1 VKLMRLGPVGAE
13 RPVVRIDDATYVD
26 VSDAVPDYDEAF
38 FGSGGLGALR
48 TLVAERTAS
57 GQVQSFGDERIGA
70 PIARPHQIL
79 AIGLNYSDHAAET
92 GQAVPDEPILFTK
105 SPNTLVGPYDDV
117 RIPRASTKTDWEV
130 ELGIVIG
137 RRTSYLDSVDEA
149 RDAIAGFVL
158 VNDVSERSFQMER
171 SGQWS
176 KGKSAE
182 TFNPAGPWL
191 VTPDEI
197 DDVLTLGMWLDV
209 NGVSR
214 QRGTTATMIF
224 DPYFIVHHLSQFM
237 VLEPGDLI
245 DTGTPPGVG
254 MGLDPQVWLAPG
266 DVMELGIDGLG
277 TQRQTVIAPR

>member
-1 VKLMRLGPVGAE
+1 MP
-13 RPVVRIDDATYVD
+13 P
-26 VSDAVPDYDEAF
+26 
-38 FGSGGLGALR
+38 
-48 TLVAERTAS
+48 
-57 GQVQSFGDERIGA
+57 
-70 PIARPHQIL
+70 
-79 AIGLNYSDHAAET
+79 
-92 GQAVPDEPILFTK
+92 EPILFTK
-105 SPNTLVGPYDDV
+105 SPNTIVGPYDDV
-117 RIPRASTKTDWEV
+117 RIPRGSTKPDWEV

-137 RRTSYLDSVDEA
+137 RRTSYLDSVEEA

-158 VNDVSERSFQMER
+158 VNDVSERAFQLER

-182 TFNPAGPWL
+182 TFNPTGPWL

-197 DDVLTLGMWLDV
+197 DDVLALGMWLDV
-209 NGVSR
+209 NGVRR
-214 QRGTTATMIF
+214 QAGSTATMVF

-277 TQRQTVIAPR
+277 TQRQSVIAPR